1 MSGKKKKENKTNP
14 ECLLTQASIIPYPLH
29 AYIRIAKTT
38 KIYTIKTPYLSIS
51 EKLTRVYNQL
61 IIQCNK
67 KKRKENKIKE
77 NYDLWLTKR
86 IQELKYYS
94 IKKKEL
100 NFYFA
105 WRIWQTTLLSC
116 YKSAQ
121 WFIFHFFFYFLNKTN
136 ATGNPLAIAWQN

>member
-38 KIYTIKTPYLSIS
+38 KIYTIETPYLSIS

-67 KKRKENKIKE
+67 KKRKLWFVIDETHSRIKILF
-77 NYDLWLTKR
+77 Y
-86 IQELKYYS
+86 
-94 IKKKEL
+94 KKKEL